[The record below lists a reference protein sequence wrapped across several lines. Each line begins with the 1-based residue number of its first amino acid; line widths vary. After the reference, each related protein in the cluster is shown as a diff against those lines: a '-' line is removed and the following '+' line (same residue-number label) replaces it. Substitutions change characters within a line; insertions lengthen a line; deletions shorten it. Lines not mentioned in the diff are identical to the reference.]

1 MSPSGVQQL
10 RPGSI
15 VAVDLGVPPSTKGRE
30 IQKHRP
36 CVVLTHMKPLG
47 LLVVVPISGGSPA
60 VMAFTNVL
68 LPATKETGLTKTSFA
83 QVHQIRV
90 VSEERLGRYHGV
102 LDAMEFGMI
111 KVALRRLLGL

>member
-1 MSPSGVQQL
+1 MNSSGVPQL
-10 RPGSI
+10 QPGSI

-47 LLVVVPISGGSPA
+47 LLIVVPISGGSPA
-60 VMAFTNVL
+60 VMAFTNVR
-68 LPATKETGLTKTSFA
+68 LPATEQTGLAKTSYA
-83 QVHQIRV
+83 QVHQLRV
-90 VSEERLGRYHGV
+90 VSEERLGRHHGA
-102 LDAMEFGMI
+102 LGAMELGMI

>member
-1 MSPSGVQQL
+1 MSSSGSSQVS
-10 RPGSI
+10 PGSV
-15 VAVDLGVPPSTKGRE
+15 VAVDLGLPPATKGRE

-47 LLVVVPISGGSPA
+47 LLIVVPISGGSPV
-60 VMAFTNVL
+60 VMAFTNVQV
-68 LPATKETGLTKTSFA
+68 PANKQTGLTKVSYA

-90 VSEERLGRYHGV
+90 VADERIGRRHGV
-102 LDAMEFGMI
+102 LGAMELGMI